1 MTKLSAVIADDER
14 LMREQLRMAL
24 QRVWPELRIT
34 AEAHDGAEAVERV
47 REHRPDLAFL
57 DITMPVQNGIAA
69 AMEIDGLCPV
79 VFVTAYDQYAIKA
92 FEEGAVDYLLKPVED
107 ERLLRTRQRWEQRQ
121 LTLPSHWQASL
132 QQLSRQLARPDYL
145 RWIKASVGNSLR
157 MISTG
162 EVLFFQ
168 SDEKYTRV
176 QTVGCEA
183 LIRMPIKEL
192 LQALDPDEFWQ
203 IHRSTLVRVDAI
215 EQIKRDDGQRGLLLQ
230 LRGYAEPLE
239 VSRSYAHLFQRM

>member
-1 MTKLSAVIADDER
+1 
-14 LMREQLRMAL
+14 MAG
-24 QRVWPELRIT
+24 VEDSGGGP
-34 AEAHDGAEAVERV
+34 DGAEAVERV

-121 LTLPSHWQASL
+121 LALPSHWQASL

-157 MISTG
+157 MISTS

-176 QTVGCEA
+176 QTAGCEA

-203 IHRSTLVRVDAI
+203 IHRSHPGAGGRHRTDQARRRPARPVAAI
-215 EQIKRDDGQRGLLLQ
+215 ARLCGAAGSQSQ
-230 LRGYAEPLE
+230 LRPSIPAYVNGPPQPA
-239 VSRSYAHLFQRM
+239 

>member
-1 MTKLSAVIADDER
+1 MPPVTALIADDER
-14 LMREQLRMAL
+14 LMREQLTMAL
-24 QRVWPELRIT
+24 ARVWPELQVV
-34 AEAHDGAEAVERV
+34 AEARDGAEAVELAR
-47 REHRPDLAFL
+47 RHRPDLAFL
-57 DITMPVQNGIAA
+57 DITMPVQSGLAA
-69 AMEIDGLCPV
+69 AVELDGACPV

-107 ERLLRTRQRWEQRQ
+107 DRLERTRQRWQQRQ
-121 LTLPSHWQASL
+121 IALPPQWQDTLRL
-132 QQLSRQLARPDYL
+132 LGRQLEKPNYL
-145 RWIKASVGNSLR
+145 RWIRASVGNSLR
-157 MISTG
+157 MISIG

-192 LQALDPDEFWQ
+192 LPQLDPEEFWQ
-203 IHRSTLVRVDAI
+203 IHRATLVRVDAI
-215 EQIKRDDGQRGLLLQ
+215 DQVRRDERGLLLE
-230 LRGYAEPLE
+230 LRGHDQPLE

>member
-24 QRVWPELRIT
+24 QRVWPELRIV

-121 LTLPSHWQASL
+121 LALPSHWQASL

-157 MISTG
+157 MISTS

-176 QTVGCEA
+176 QTAGCEA

-230 LRGYAEPLE
+230 LRGHAEPLE

>member
-1 MTKLSAVIADDER
+1 MSKLSAVIADDER

-24 QRVWPELRIT
+24 QRVWPELRIV
-34 AEAHDGAEAVERV
+34 AEARDGAEAVELV

-121 LTLPSHWQASL
+121 LTLPSHWQDSL

-176 QTVGCEA
+176 QTAACEA

-215 EQIKRDDGQRGLLLQ
+215 EQIKRDDGQRGLMLQ
-230 LRGYAEPLE
+230 LRGYPEPLE